1 MKVRQISK
9 FTALALSVIAA
20 VSMTAGCSKQSAG
33 PGAGAAAA
41 AAHAVPVNV
50 VTVEPHPVQVQ
61 EQISGRTVSYRIAEV
76 RPQVNGVL
84 QKRLFTEGQ
93 MVKAGQPLYQI
104 DASTYNANVQS
115 AKASLA
121 QAEAALAL
129 ARANAARSATLV
141 KENAVSKQADDTAQA
156 QVRTDEAAVKA
167 ARAVL
172 TNAQINVQYTYVRAP
187 ISGRVSISEVTP
199 GALMTAYQAQR
210 MTVIHQLDPI
220 YVDVQRTS
228 AELLK
233 LREELAS
240 GRLKKLSDG
249 STPVKIMLEDGT
261 VYPITG
267 KLTFQGVSVGTDTG
281 TVTLRAE
288 FPNPKGT
295 LLPGMYVRA
304 VLPSGDIPQAITLN
318 QHAVMRDMRGDPYVF
333 VVNKDNKVEQRAIKT
348 GAAIGDQWLVNSG
361 LNPGDRVIVEGIG
374 KVRPGALVAPPEGSA
389 AASAPAASAPASAPA
404 SSAAAQTASH

>member
-104 DASTYNANVQS
+104 DASVYNANVQS

-141 KENAVSKQADDTAQA
+141 KENAVSKQSDDTAQA

-167 ARAVL
+167 ARAAL

-187 ISGRVSISEVTP
+187 IS
-199 GALMTAYQAQR
+199 ALMTAYQSQR

-220 YVDVQRTS
+220 YVDVQRTT

-348 GAAIGDQWLVNSG
+348 GEAIGDQWIVNSG
-361 LNPGDRVIVEGIG
+361 LNAGDRVIVEGIG
-374 KVRPGALVAPPEGSA
+374 KVRPGALVAPSEGSA

>member
-104 DASTYNANVQS
+104 DASVYNANVQS

-141 KENAVSKQADDTAQA
+141 KENAVSKQSDDTAQA

-167 ARAVL
+167 ARAAL

-199 GALMTAYQAQR
+199 GALMTAYQSQH

-220 YVDVQRTS
+220 YVDVQRTT

-348 GAAIGDQWLVNSG
+348 GEAIGDQWIVNSG
-361 LNPGDRVIVEGIG
+361 LNAGDRVIVEGIG
-374 KVRPGALVAPPEGSA
+374 KVRPGALVVPSEGSA

>member
-121 QAEAALAL
+121 QA
-129 ARANAARSATLV
+129 
-141 KENAVSKQADDTAQA
+141 QA

-249 STPVKIMLEDGT
+249 STPVNIMLEDGT

-374 KVRPGALVAPPEGSA
+374 KVRPGALVAPSEGSA